1 MNILVVTQYFWPE
14 DFRINDLAAGLVE
27 KGHRVM
33 VLTGIP
39 NYPAGR
45 FFPGYGIFKNSRQT
59 YRGADIVRVP
69 LVPRGNGSKIR
80 LFFNYLSFSLL
91 AAIMAPFLIR
101 GNFDLIFV
109 YEPSP
114 VTVGLPAIWLKKIKS
129 APLLF
134 WVQDLWPE
142 SLSATGAVRSSM
154 ILKFVNKLV
163 CFIYRRCDL
172 ILVQSRGF
180 ISSVQSFGVDISRII
195 YFPNSA
201 EGFYR
206 PVERSADL
214 EERKAIPQGF
224 IVMFAGNIGNAQD
237 FDTIISAAEKIKDHK
252 DIYWVIIGDGRER
265 IRAEKEI
272 TTRKLNSNFLFLGR
286 HPAEKMPNY
295 FALADALLVTLKN
308 EDIFKLTVPSK
319 LQSYLAS
326 AKPVIASLSGEGARI
341 VEESGAGVTCQPE
354 DPDALARSVLK
365 VYHMQDGD
373 RRAMG
378 LKGREYFMNNF
389 ERSMLLGQLDK
400 IIKDVR
406 GGMA

>member
-1 MNILVVTQYFWPE
+1 MKILAVTQYFWPE
-14 DFRINDLAAGLVE
+14 NFLINDVIAGLVE
-27 KGHRVM
+27 KGHEVT

-39 NYPAGR
+39 NYPGGS
-45 FFPGYGIFKNSRQT
+45 FFPGYSIFRNMRQV
-59 YRGADIVRVP
+59 YREAKIIRVP
-69 LVPRGNGSKIR
+69 LLPRGSGGKLR
-80 LFFNYLSFSLL
+80 LALNYLSFIFFASILG
-91 AAIMAPFLIR
+91 PFLVR
-101 GNFDLIFV
+101 GKFDLIFV

-114 VTVGLPAIWLKKIKS
+114 ITVGLPAILLKKIKS
-129 APLLF
+129 APIVF

-142 SLSATGAVRSSM
+142 SLSATGAVHSSL

-163 CFIYRRCDL
+163 RFIYRQCDL

-180 ISSVQSFGVDISRII
+180 ISSVQSFGVDISRIT

-237 FDTIISAAEKIKDHK
+237 FDTIISAAEKIKDYK

-272 TTRKLNSNFLFLGR
+272 TMRKLNSNFLFLGR
-286 HPAEKMPNY
+286 HSAEKMPNY
-295 FALADALLVTLKN
+295 FAFADALLVTLKN

-326 AKPVIASLSGEGARI
+326 ARPVIASLSGEGARI
-341 VEESGAGVTCQPE
+341 VEESGAGLTCQPE
-354 DPDALARSVLK
+354 DPDALAQSVLK
-365 VYHMQDGD
+365 VYYMQDSD

-389 ERSMLLGQLDK
+389 ERSMLLGQLEN

-406 GGMA
+406 GGTA

>member
-14 DFRINDLAAGLVE
+14 DFRINDMAAGLVE
-27 KGHRVM
+27 KGHRVT

-59 YRGADIVRVP
+59 YCGVDIVRVP
-69 LVPRGNGSKIR
+69 LVPRGKGSKIR

-114 VTVGLPAIWLKKIKS
+114 ITVGLPAILLKKMKS

-272 TTRKLNSNFLFLGR
+272 TMRKLNSNFLFLGR

-326 AKPVIASLSGEGARI
+326 ARPVIASLSGEGARI

-389 ERSMLLGQLDK
+389 ERDILLGQLEK

-406 GGMA
+406 GGTA

>member
-59 YRGADIVRVP
+59 YRGVDIVRVP
-69 LVPRGNGSKIR
+69 LVPRGKGSKIR

-142 SLSATGAVRSSM
+142 SLSATGAVRSSI

-163 CFIYRRCDL
+163 RFIYRRCDL

-180 ISSVQSFGVDISRII
+180 ISS
-195 YFPNSA
+195 A
-201 EGFYR
+201 
-206 PVERSADL
+206 PV
-214 EERKAIPQGF
+214 F
-224 IVMFAGNIGNAQD
+224 
-237 FDTIISAAEKIKDHK
+237 
-252 DIYWVIIGDGRER
+252 
-265 IRAEKEI
+265 
-272 TTRKLNSNFLFLGR
+272 
-286 HPAEKMPNY
+286 
-295 FALADALLVTLKN
+295 
-308 EDIFKLTVPSK
+308 
-319 LQSYLAS
+319 
-326 AKPVIASLSGEGARI
+326 
-341 VEESGAGVTCQPE
+341 
-354 DPDALARSVLK
+354 SV
-365 VYHMQDGD
+365 
-373 RRAMG
+373 
-378 LKGREYFMNNF
+378 
-389 ERSMLLGQLDK
+389 
-400 IIKDVR
+400 
-406 GGMA
+406 